1 MPQRP
6 VAFSRCSWRRICP
19 GEMLTP
25 LRVLGMRP
33 GRSCQ
38 NKGTLS
44 CLGAKN
50 PGSLAFPCALPWC

>member
-25 LRVLGMRP
+25 LRVFCMRP

-44 CLGAKN
+44 FSFSVVLTERI
-50 PGSLAFPCALPWC
+50 